1 MIKAKIITSLEKV
14 FPEGMQEGYE
24 IKELKGCSGE
34 TVSFQ
39 IAYQWQNMQKF
50 YGQVQL
56 EGSKELL
63 ENVTVRQVELVPSE
77 YPWPLD
83 GDEEYLKKEPG
94 LYPDLLRDL
103 PELGFILVPGQWRSL
118 WFTLELPKQ
127 PGNYEIVVNM
137 KADEGAEGEGNE
149 FHAVLPVQ
157 VLAQE
162 LPQVDVRHTE
172 WFHGDCLADY
182 YQVEVF
188 SEEHWRILENFL
200 AVAAKRSCD
209 TILTPLFTPPLDTK
223 VGGER
228 KTIQLIDVKKTGDTY
243 QFGFEKLDRWINMCQ
258 RCGFTHFEMSHLFTQ
273 WGAKAAP
280 KIMVEENGK
289 LHREFGWDTPATG
302 EAYASF
308 LRQFLPELA
317 EHLKKMGL
325 QDKVF
330 FHISD
335 EPEWEQKEDYGAARA
350 LVKPYIEGFQ
360 MLDALSHYD
369 FYETGLLE
377 QPVCGIDHLTPFL
390 EKRPEKLWT
399 YYCCAQKKEVPN
411 RFFAHHSGK
420 NRIMGVILYLY
431 QLDGFLQWGYNFY
444 NSQYSLYNLNPY
456 QSTDAGCGFPSG
468 DSFLV
473 YPGEGGKPEESIRI
487 MVLEE
492 AFSDLRF
499 LYGAE
504 KKLGREKVEEII
516 RQTAGMDITWKKY
529 PYTPQFFVNLREN
542 IYRELNNC

>member
-1 MIKAKIITSLEKV
+1 MLKAKIITSLEKV

-39 IAYQWQNMQKF
+39 IAYQWQNMLKS
-50 YGQVQL
+50 YGQIQI

-63 ENVTVRQVELVPSE
+63 DQLTVRQVELVPSE

-103 PELGFILVPGQWRSL
+103 PDLGFILVPGQWRSL
-118 WFTLELPKQ
+118 WFTVELPKQ
-127 PGNYEIVVNM
+127 PGNYEIAVNM

-243 QFGFEKLDRWINMCQ
+243 QFGFEKLDRWIDMCQ

-280 KIMVEENGK
+280 KIMVEENGQ

-302 EAYASF
+302 EAYACF
-308 LRQFLPELA
+308 LKQFLPELA

-377 QPVCGIDHLTPFL
+377 QPVCGMDHLTPFL

-420 NRIMGVILYLY
+420 NRILGVILYLY

-473 YPGEGGKPEESIRI
+473 YPGKDGKPEESIRI

-504 KKLGREKVEEII
+504 KELGREKVEEII
-516 RQTAGMDITWKKY
+516 RQTAGMDVTWKKY
-529 PYTPQFFVNLREN
+529 PYAPQFFVNLREN
-542 IYRELNNC
+542 IYRELKNC

>member
-24 IKELKGCSGE
+24 IKEIKGCLGE

-39 IAYQWQNMQKF
+39 IAYHWQEPMKA
-50 YGQVQL
+50 YGKVQM
-56 EGSKELL
+56 EGSKEILDRT
-63 ENVTVRQVELVPSE
+63 TVRQVELVPSQ
-77 YPWPLD
+77 YPWAID
-83 GDEEYLKKEPG
+83 GDDGYIKKEPG

-103 PELGFILVPGQWRSL
+103 PNLGFMLVPDQWRSL
-118 WFTLELPKQ
+118 WFTIELPKQ
-127 PGNYEIVVNM
+127 PGNYELAVQMNV
-137 KADEGAEGEGNE
+137 EEVEGEGNE

-157 VLAQE
+157 VINQE

-228 KTIQLIDVKKTGDTY
+228 KTIQLVDVKKIGDTY
-243 QFGFEKLDRWINMCQ
+243 TFGFEKLERWIKMCQ

-280 KIMVEENGK
+280 KIMVEENGE
-289 LHREFGWDTPATG
+289 LHQEFGWDTPATG

-308 LRQFLPELA
+308 LKQFLPELTA
-317 EHLKKMGL
+317 CLKEWGL
-325 QDKVF
+325 QEQVY

-335 EPEWEQKEDYGAARA
+335 EPEWEQKEAYGAARD

-360 MLDALSHYD
+360 MLDALSHYN

-377 QPVCGIDHLTPFL
+377 QPVCAIDHLTPFL

-399 YYCCAQKKEVPN
+399 YYCCGQKRAVPN
-411 RFFAHHSGK
+411 RFMAQHSGK
-420 NRIMGVILYLY
+420 NRILGVILYLY
-431 QLDGFLQWGYNFY
+431 RLDGFLQWGYNFY
-444 NSQYSLYNLNPY
+444 NSQYSLYNINPY
-456 QSTDAGCGFPSG
+456 MDTDAGCGFQSG
-468 DSFLV
+468 DAFLV
-473 YPGEGGKPEESIRI
+473 YPGKGEQPEESIRI

-504 KKLGREKVEEII
+504 EKLGREKVEEII
-516 RQTAGMDITWKKY
+516 RQTAGMDITMNKY
-529 PYTPQFFVNLREN
+529 PYDPEFFLKLREN
-542 IYRELNNC
+542 ILTSCQPE

>member
-14 FPEGMQEGYE
+14 FPEGMQEGFE
-24 IKELKGCSGE
+24 IKEIKGCLGE

-39 IAYQWQNMQKF
+39 VAYQWQELNRV

-56 EGSKELL
+56 EGSPELIKAA
-63 ENVTVRQVELVPSE
+63 TVRQVKLVPSE

-83 GDEEYLKKEPG
+83 ADDGYIKKEPG
-94 LYPDLLRDL
+94 LYPDLLSDV
-103 PELGFILVPGQWRSL
+103 PELGFVLVPRQWRSL
-118 WFTLELPKQ
+118 WITLELPEK
-127 PGNYEIVVNM
+127 PGNYEVSVHM
-137 KADEGAEGEGNE
+137 KTDEVDGKAEEY
-149 FHAVLPVQ
+149 HVTLPVY
-157 VLAQE
+157 VIDQE

-228 KTIQLIDVKKTGDTY
+228 RTIQLVDVKKTGNTY
-243 QFGFEKLDRWINMCQ
+243 QFGFEKLERWIQMCQ

-280 KIMVEENGK
+280 KIMVEENGQ
-289 LHREFGWDTPATG
+289 LHQEFGWDTPATG

-308 LRQFLPELA
+308 LRQFLPELT
-317 EHLKKMGL
+317 EHLKKWGL
-325 QDKVF
+325 QDKVY

-335 EPEWEQKEDYGAARA
+335 EPEWEQQENYRAARE
-350 LVKPYIEGFQ
+350 LMKPYIEGFQ
-360 MLDALSHYD
+360 MLDALSHYN

-377 QPVCGIDHLTPFL
+377 QPVCAIDHLKPFL

-399 YYCCAQKKEVPN
+399 YHCCAQKKDVPN

-420 NRIMGVILYLY
+420 NRILGTILYLY
-431 QLDGFLQWGYNFY
+431 KLDGFLQWGYNFY
-444 NSQYSLYNLNPY
+444 NSQYSLYTLDPY
-456 QSTDAGCGFPSG
+456 KETDAGCAFPSG

-473 YPGEGGKPEESIRI
+473 YPGKDGKPEESIRI

-499 LYGAE
+499 LYGME

-516 RQTAGMDITWKKY
+516 RRTAGMDITAWSY
-529 PYTPQFFVNLREN
+529 PYDPQFFMKLREN
-542 IYRELNNC
+542 LWCEAEK